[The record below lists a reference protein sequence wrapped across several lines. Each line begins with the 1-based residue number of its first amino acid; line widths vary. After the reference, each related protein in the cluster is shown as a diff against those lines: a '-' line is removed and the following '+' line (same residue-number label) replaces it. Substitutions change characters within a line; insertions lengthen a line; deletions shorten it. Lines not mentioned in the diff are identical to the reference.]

1 MNNITKR
8 NRLLEQYKSYEDYLP
23 FCPSENKPKLMEE
36 MLRINDE
43 IKRIHTMTLSQL
55 QTQVDEFIDTKKSKL
70 NESKIE
76 SIITRDDVFRGEI
89 KTNFEHKTTGTN
101 KRQASGV
108 LNTVG
113 CYG

>member
-55 QTQVDEFIDTKKSKL
+55 QTQVQEYFDTKKSKL

-89 KTNFEHKTTGTN
+89 KSFNERKTAGTS
-101 KRQASGV
+101 KRQTHIL
-108 LNTVG
+108 LNNVG
-113 CYG
+113 CC

>member
-8 NRLLEQYKSYEDYLP
+8 NRLLEQYKSYEYYLP
-23 FCPSENKPKLMEE
+23 FCPSESKPKLMEE

-55 QTQVDEFIDTKKSKL
+55 QTQVQEYIDTKKSKL

-76 SIITRDDVFRGEI
+76 SII
-89 KTNFEHKTTGTN
+89 
-101 KRQASGV
+101 
-108 LNTVG
+108 
-113 CYG
+113 

>member
-55 QTQVDEFIDTKKSKL
+55 QTQVQEYFDTKKSKL

-76 SIITRDDVFRGEI
+76 SIITRDDVFRGENTAI
-89 KTNFEHKTTGTN
+89 SNYKTTGTQKGTT
-101 KRQASGV
+101 KRLLHNA
-108 LNTVG
+108 G
-113 CYG
+113 CFG

>member
-55 QTQVDEFIDTKKSKL
+55 QTQVQEYFDTKKSKL

-76 SIITRDDVFRGEI
+76 SIITRDDVFRGEN
-89 KTNFEHKTTGTN
+89 TANNYHTTTGTKKGTA
-101 KRQASGV
+101 KRLFHNA
-108 LNTVG
+108 G
-113 CYG
+113 CFG